1 MINPT
6 FCNTVTVYHQEK
18 TVDEATKRNVIK
30 WIRKVYH
37 DCFFGTVTAQALNG
51 TTLSVADSYIVR
63 IPASASISP
72 ISPGDIVIKGE
83 VADEVSDVAG
93 CRATDV
99 LNRYKPNSFTV
110 RAFSDNTKLKQGAHY
125 KLTGV

>member
-6 FCNTVTVYHQEK
+6 FCDTVTVYHQQKKEN
-18 TVDEATKRNVIK
+18 ELTKRNVIVWK
-30 WIRKVYH
+30 RTVYQN
-37 DCFFGTVTAQALNG
+37 CYFGTTTAQALSG
-51 TTLSVADSYIVR
+51 TTLSVANGYTVR
-63 IPASASISP
+63 IPSKSTLD
-72 ISPGDIVIKGE
+72 ISPGDIAIRGE
-83 VADEVSDVAG
+83 VSHTIQDVAG

-110 RAFSDNTKLKQGAHY
+110 RAVQDNTKLNHGAHY